1 MMLLFVRPAIAEAA
15 QRILDAIDLTDAQ
28 SLAEENN
35 LDMERVIGAFLS
47 GDFESAFSTVE
58 WRSVADRLFADG
70 AGKLIRALIPPIGL
84 SLLMRLM
91 LKKGAAMQRAA
102 RFVCRAA
109 CVILLAGNFS
119 NVAASARQVFAI
131 SEKCISA
138 ITPAMVTAAAFTG
151 ADGTSA
157 VISPAAA
164 LAGGA
169 IRDCLS
175 SGGMTLA
182 ISAATIAA
190 AGNMAEGISLERL
203 FRLIRQ
209 TAQTLSGVLVAAFM
223 GMTALG
229 VRMGAARDGAMV
241 RTAHFAIESVVPVV
255 GGSVSESLDVLLA
268 TAATVKNAIGATGLF
283 LIAAACFSPIARIGI
298 NTLILKCIS
307 AVSEPVQDDMLTA
320 MTDQFA
326 GAGEILLVISIS
338 AALLAATLM
347 GGCIAIGGGRV

>member
-28 SLAEENN
+28 SLAEESN

-70 AGKLIRALIPPIGL
+70 ASKLIRALIPPIGL

-229 VRMGAARDGAMV
+229 VRMGAARDGAM
-241 RTAHFAIESVVPVV
+241 RQRF
-255 GGSVSESLDVLLA
+255 G
-268 TAATVKNAIGATGLF
+268 
-283 LIAAACFSPIARIGI
+283 IARRAACDGGDGQKRNWRDRTVPDRCGV
-298 NTLILKCIS
+298 L
-307 AVSEPVQDDMLTA
+307 
-320 MTDQFA
+320 FA
-326 GAGEILLVISIS
+326 DCAYRNQYADFEVHLGGFRTGAGRYADCDDRSVCRCGRNS
-338 AALLAATLM
+338 AGDQHPRRAS
-347 GGCIAIGGGRV
+347 GCDFDGRLHRDRRG

>member
-1 MMLLFVRPAIAEAA
+1 MMLLFVRPAIAETA

-28 SLAEENN
+28 SLAEESN

-47 GDFESAFSTVE
+47 GDFESAFGAVD
-58 WRSVADRLFADG
+58 WRSAADRLFADG

-138 ITPAMVTAAAFTG
+138 MTPAMVTAAAFTG

-157 VISPAAA
+157 AISPAAA

-182 ISAATIAA
+182 ISAAAIAA
-190 AGNMAEGISLERL
+190 GRDYLAARGMRCEAMRAVVERSMRL
-203 FRLIRQ
+203 F
-209 TAQTLSGVLVAAFM
+209 
-223 GMTALG
+223 
-229 VRMGAARDGAMV
+229 
-241 RTAHFAIESVVPVV
+241 
-255 GGSVSESLDVLLA
+255 GS
-268 TAATVKNAIGATGLF
+268 
-283 LIAAACFSPIARIGI
+283 
-298 NTLILKCIS
+298 
-307 AVSEPVQDDMLTA
+307 
-320 MTDQFA
+320 A
-326 GAGEILLVISIS
+326 GKA
-338 AALLAATLM
+338 
-347 GGCIAIGGGRV
+347 

>member
-28 SLAEENN
+28 SLAEESD

-175 SGGMTLA
+175 SGGMMLA

-190 AGNMAEGISLERL
+190 AGNMAEGIS
-203 FRLIRQ
+203 
-209 TAQTLSGVLVAAFM
+209 A
-223 GMTALG
+223 
-229 VRMGAARDGAMV
+229 GAAVSPDSPDGADAF
-241 RTAHFAIESVVPVV
+241 RRAGCRIYGHDCARRSYGRGAGRRNGSNGAFRNRERCSSRGRQCFGIARRAACDGGDGQKRNWRDRAVPDRCGVAFRRLR
-255 GGSVSESLDVLLA
+255 VSES
-268 TAATVKNAIGATGLF
+268 I
-283 LIAAACFSPIARIGI
+283 R
-298 NTLILKCIS
+298 
-307 AVSEPVQDDMLTA
+307 
-320 MTDQFA
+320 
-326 GAGEILLVISIS
+326 
-338 AALLAATLM
+338 
-347 GGCIAIGGGRV
+347 